1 MLLRHDDEDP
11 TARPRTQ
18 RRQYPLTLCFAEPV
32 VGREV
37 QFELNPAI
45 GRVDA
50 LPSWPLRA

>member
-1 MLLRHDDEDP
+1 MLLRQDDEDP

-18 RRQYPLTLCFAEPV
+18 RRLYPLTLCFAEPV